1 LFEARLEVIKAKSR
15 NKSIASYL
23 KRDIGTRKYFE
34 IEFLNGYSIQIPYPD
49 NLEKLPDA
57 IKSELLLEISLT
69 RRQIDNI
76 NFYVKDYIEEIER
89 ILKKIV

>member
-1 LFEARLEVIKAKSR
+1 MFEARFEVIKAKSR

-23 KRDIGTRKYFE
+23 KPDIGTRKYFE

-57 IKSELLLEISLT
+57 IESELLLEISLT

-76 NFYVKDYIEEIER
+76 KFYVKDYIEEIER
-89 ILKKIV
+89 VLKKIV

>member
-1 LFEARLEVIKAKSR
+1 MFEARLEVIKAKSR

-34 IEFLNGYSIQIPYPD
+34 IEFLNGYSIPIPYPD
-49 NLEKLPDA
+49 NSEKLPDA

-69 RRQIDNI
+69 RRQIDNTI
-76 NFYVKDYIEEIER
+76 FM
-89 ILKKIV
+89 LKTTLRRLKGF

>member
-23 KRDIGTRKYFE
+23 KPDICTRKYFE

-57 IKSELLLEISLT
+57 IESELLLEISLT

-76 NFYVKDYIEEIER
+76 KFYVKDYIEEIER
-89 ILKKIV
+89 VLKKIV